1 MCFVKRCSQEALTY
15 LVIAS
20 WQNFG
25 TKSMN
30 SPEAQSVAVIF
41 EMDAREQIMKLAGS
55 MPVWAIESTTNAK
68 AIDDAR
74 QQYHSPL
81 TIFFAHPG
89 ESRMDMFSRVLFD
102 VDEHHQ
108 CGTFDVY
115 GASERDIDPAAVT
128 ELNIHRV
135 RETDY
140 GFQLIR

>member
-1 MCFVKRCSQEALTY
+1 SPMPRRPHRIRSLGLLDRRDNY
-15 LVIAS
+15 LD
-20 WQNFG
+20 
-25 TKSMN
+25 ML
-30 SPEAQSVAVIF
+30 
-41 EMDAREQIMKLAGS
+41 R
-55 MPVWAIESTTNAK
+55 AIESTTNAK

>member
-1 MCFVKRCSQEALTY
+1 
-15 LVIAS
+15 
-20 WQNFG
+20 
-25 TKSMN
+25 MN
-30 SPEAQSVAVIF
+30 STEAQSVAVIF
-41 EMDAREQIMKLAGS
+41 EMDAREKIMKLAAF
-55 MPVWAIESTTNAK
+55 MPVWAIDSTANAK

-74 QQYHSPL
+74 QQHQFPL